1 MADSEY
7 ERAPEAIIIPLL
19 SLLSIILSITPLMW
33 HLRNSNFPAVCLVG
47 WFLVNNVFNIVN
59 AFIWPTDDV
68 DSWWSGVGL
77 CDVEVKLMVASYV
90 GLPGALLCI
99 FRHLAEVLDTERTV
113 LVPSR
118 SQRRKKLAIEISF
131 CLVIPIL
138 AMITHFFVQ
147 KTRYM
152 LYTISGCVNNFD
164 ESWVTLVLSYLW
176 PTVICMIAAYYCC
189 LVMYRIIKYNREFGA
204 ILSGSRGSSM
214 NKTRFLRLFCM
225 ASVMLLAILPTQAYV
240 LYVDIQLSLPWHDY
254 SFSRLHG
261 PGWNTIIKVATH
273 GQSFFD
279 RWIPIGGTLV
289 LFIFFGFG
297 KDATSM
303 YRSILTKLGVN
314 HWLPVKSQS
323 DIYSDKSMGSSS
335 SRMGKLGKMFTWSLQ
350 SNTTRSSSRTD
361 SVSNDHPA
369 TSTTTTDLEKGPC
382 VYSAERNMA
391 NKASLC
397 SRLRHLLV
405 STLFR
410 TGRGNTPAAHANNNN
425 NLESPKNT
433 VSTSAWAGHSPRE
446 AGDIHSDAA
455 PSPNTESGIKVKHVI
470 RQAKVSI
477 CPYCGDEI
485 VSYEP

>member
-1 MADSEY
+1 MADNEY
-7 ERAPEAIIIPLL
+7 QRAPEAIIIPLL
-19 SLLSIILSITPLMW
+19 SLLSVILSITPLMW
-33 HLRNSNFPAVCLVG
+33 HLRNSNFPAVCLIG
-47 WFLVNNVFNIVN
+47 WFLVNNLFNIVN

-77 CDVEVKLMVASYV
+77 CDIEVKLMVASYV
-90 GLPGALLCI
+90 GIPGALLCI

-138 AMITHFFVQ
+138 AMITHVFVQ

-204 ILSGSRGSSM
+204 ILSSSRGSSM

-240 LYVDIQLSLPWHDY
+240 LYVDVQLSLPWHDY

-297 KDATSM
+297 KDATSI
-303 YRSILTKLGVN
+303 YRSIVTKLGVD
-314 HWLPVKSQS
+314 HWLPVKSHS

-350 SNTTRSSSRTD
+350 SNTTRSSRTG
-361 SVSNDHPA
+361 SVSYGLPA
-369 TSTTTTDLEKGPC
+369 TSTATITTDLEKGPRIH
-382 VYSAERNMA
+382 SAETNIA
-391 NKASLC
+391 NKASLG
-397 SRLRHLLV
+397 SRLGHLLV
-405 STLFR
+405 WTLFR
-410 TGRGNTPAAHANNNN
+410 TGRGNTPAAPASNND
-425 NLESPKNT
+425 LEFTKNT
-433 VSTSAWAGHSPRE
+433 VSTSAWAGRGP
-446 AGDIHSDAA
+446 GDIHPDAA